1 MVSATATAL
10 ASNARR
16 LKMPLNRLLGSSG
29 MPSVFS
35 YKDKLMAHSSILQ
48 DQLPAN
54 RALGFADAL
63 NPAQEKRKAVSVEF
77 WPDPAV

>member
-1 MVSATATAL
+1 
-10 ASNARR
+10 
-16 LKMPLNRLLGSSG
+16 
-29 MPSVFS
+29 
-35 YKDKLMAHSSILQ
+35 MAHSSILQ

-63 NPAQEKRKAVSVEF
+63 NPAQEKHKAVSVEF

>member
-1 MVSATATAL
+1 MA
-10 ASNARR
+10 
-16 LKMPLNRLLGSSG
+16 
-29 MPSVFS
+29 SVFS

-54 RALGFADAL
+54 RDRRSADAL

-77 WPDPAV
+77 GLDPAE